1 MREGYPTVEKLEKV
15 IGKRRREKLSSIEIH
30 SDVVEAVAADG
41 YVDPNYPRTVW
52 LRGHDHYYYSG
63 GVQTKQDM
71 YRDLIRFCDCLEH
84 DPELYTAVRMR
95 LEGVK

>member
-1 MREGYPTVEKLEKV
+1 MKAGYPTVEMLEKV
-15 IGKRRREKLSSIEIH
+15 IGKKRRKKLSSIEIL
-30 SDVVEAVAADG
+30 SDVIEAVAANG

-52 LRGHDHYYYSG
+52 LRGHENYQYDG

-71 YRDLIRFCDCLEH
+71 YRDLIRFCDCLQH
-84 DPELYTAVRMR
+84 DPELYTAVTMR

>member
-41 YVDPNYPRTVW
+41 YIDPNYPRTVW
-52 LRGHDHYYYSG
+52 LRGHENYQYDG
-63 GVQTKQDM
+63 GVQTKRDM
-71 YRDLIRFCDCLEH
+71 YRDLIQFCDCLEYN
-84 DPELYTAVRMR
+84 PELFTAI
-95 LEGVK
+95 GGGAK